1 MRRYFDR
8 CAEEGCGVKKI
19 VRVCISDGP
28 ARFNTVGQQQLE
40 QMSMP
45 FVPENTMRKNM
56 WALNLYAKWRLEV
69 LQSGVNDV
77 LDPELLQTIQTNSDI
92 LALTNNQLNAVLS
105 VFVLS
110 LKKEDGSRYTSGTLF
125 SVVTAL
131 QRHFEI
137 NNKRVSFFTDPV
149 FTSLKNCLDNSMQ
162 ETTRQGVG
170 LIKNRHR

>member
-1 MRRYFDR
+1 M
-8 CAEEGCGVKKI
+8 
-19 VRVCISDGP
+19 
-28 ARFNTVGQQQLE
+28 
-40 QMSMP
+40 
-45 FVPENTMRKNM
+45 
-56 WALNLYAKWRLEV
+56 

-137 NNKRVSFFTDPV
+137 NNKRVSFFTDAV
-149 FTSLKNCLDNSMQ
+149 FTLLKNCLNNSMQ
-162 ETTRQGVG
+162 E
-170 LIKNRHR
+170 N